1 MITTQLT
8 GGRGWLTA
16 PAAASLARV
25 DADLGRDLDINE
37 AGRSWAQQNAHYQRY
52 LTYIAGG
59 AWAPIALAPGS
70 SIHEFGRAID
80 TDDHVHHT
88 ALLNEHGWRQT
99 VYRNGVLVEPWH
111 FEYDDTRDQHRTSGA
126 GGGNTMAQDDSKTW
140 TGQRIGGA
148 LNADSITDM
157 LREIN
162 SKVDALALEQAFT
175 KEQVGGSGSRET
187 SLRQDVDKIKRK
199 LGA

>member
-1 MITTQLT
+1 MIVTTLT
-8 GGRGWLTA
+8 NGRGWLTA
-16 PAAASLARV
+16 PAAASLARL
-25 DADLGRDLDINE
+25 DAALGRDLDINE
-37 AGRSWAQQNAHYQRY
+37 AGRSWAQQNVHYQRY
-52 LTYIAGG
+52 LSFIAGG
-59 AWAPIALAPGS
+59 PWAPIALAPGS

-111 FEYDDTRDQHRTSGA
+111 FEYDYTRDQHRNSDT
-126 GGGNTMAQDDSKTW
+126 GGNSTMAQDDSDSW

-148 LNADSITDM
+148 LSADTLTDM

-162 SKVDALALEQAFT
+162 SKLDALAIEQAFT
-175 KEQVGGSGSRET
+175 KEQVGGSNARET